1 MYWILRNVY
10 HCGSLRMSLW
20 KALGMLMDNMIILLY
35 ASIGMLTWR
44 YLMLTTGLYDMVKYT
59 PYLFFYPLEQ
69 EQ

>member
-1 MYWILRNVY
+1 
-10 HCGSLRMSLW
+10 MSLW